1 MPLVSVGMPVYNA
14 DATLKLAIDSVL
26 NQSFTDFEL
35 IISDNCST
43 DSTSDICKEYASKDP
58 RIIYIR
64 QNSNIGGARNLKFV
78 LNQGGSKYFLWAA
91 GDDVRSPNFLEENVE
106 FLENH
111 ANYVASTS
119 PNCFEGQDPTSENL
133 VVFDIV
139 GNVEERF
146 MRFFDNCWKSH
157 GIFYS
162 VFRRQILGDCDVLD
176 RSFAAVDWVVN
187 LTLIKNGNI
196 HRSANGLTIFGVNGV
211 SSGADR
217 WGAFRNDFVEWILPF
232 KSMSAHVFRLSADL
246 PFAVRFSVMKR
257 LIRFNIAASYL
268 PLYSVIH
275 AVLHPIYCRYIKRYL
290 PLGNIR

>member
-1 MPLVSVGMPVYNA
+1 MPVYNA
-14 DATLKLAIDSVL
+14 DATLKSAIDSVL

-43 DSTSDICKEYASKDP
+43 DSTSLICQEYVEKDP
-58 RIIYIR
+58 RVTYLR
-64 QNSNIGGARNLKFV
+64 QSSNIGGARNLKFV
-78 LNQGGSKYFLWAA
+78 LDQGKSKYFLWAA
-91 GDDVRSPNFLEENVE
+91 GDDVRSFDFLKENVD

-111 ANYVASTS
+111 TNYVASTS
-119 PNCFEGQDPTSENL
+119 PNCFEGQEPTSKNL
-133 VVFDIV
+133 VVFEIV

-146 MRFFDNCWKSH
+146 IQFFDNCWKSH

-162 VFRRQILGDCDVLD
+162 VFRRHVLGDCDVLNH
-176 RSFAAVDWVVN
+176 SFAAVDWVVN

-217 WGAFRNDFVEWILPF
+217 WGAFRNDFLEWIVPF
-232 KSMSAHVFRLSADL
+232 KSMSSHVFRLSVDF
-246 PFAVRFSVMKR
+246 PFAVRFRIVKR

-268 PLYSVIH
+268 PIYSVIH
-275 AVLHPIYCRYIKRYL
+275 AVLHPIYSRYIKKYFAFDRV
-290 PLGNIR
+290 N